1 MKIELIKKSER
12 TGEVWYHIVVDGS
25 YRYSRM
31 DEVDANELYNKVVAN
46 AMVNKDRN
54 TETIRSIEL

>member
-1 MKIELIKKSER
+1 MEIELIKKSER

-25 YRYSRM
+25 YKYSRM
-31 DEVDANELYNKVVAN
+31 DETEANELYNKVVAN
-46 AMVNKDRN
+46 AMVGIEK